1 MINDKFNNAS
11 LNDGFYD
18 NPNDEESFK
27 TYFHP
32 AFCAAMRLE
41 LREDRNHLIFDDEFV
56 LNKKPNSIDFLT
68 INMDESIK
76 VKSGLGAIFKK
87 HNLFEFKNYRDS
99 LNERVYHRTMGYVH
113 LYIAYNEKEVS
124 LDDVTVSFLRE
135 AYPRKLMEYFNDNDF
150 KISVYENGIYHIKK
164 KGHIDV
170 QIIVTRRLG
179 ETYAWINKLTRSL
192 RREDVLRMQKEK
204 SSLDDQIDHIYAE
217 SVIDL
222 SITLNRDKD
231 FIKEMIGMG
240 LLRDMFQDEFEE
252 KDKKIRDLSEQLQTE
267 QEENAK
273 LRRELE
279 EFKKLVGNKIA
290 ML

>member
-1 MINDKFNNAS
+1 M
-11 LNDGFYD
+11 
-18 NPNDEESFK
+18 
-27 TYFHP
+27 
-32 AFCAAMRLE
+32 
-41 LREDRNHLIFDDEFV
+41 
-56 LNKKPNSIDFLT
+56 
-68 INMDESIK
+68 
-76 VKSGLGAIFKK
+76 
-87 HNLFEFKNYRDS
+87 
-99 LNERVYHRTMGYVH
+99 
-113 LYIAYNEKEVS
+113 
-124 LDDVTVSFLRE
+124 
-135 AYPRKLMEYFNDNDF
+135 
-150 KISVYENGIYHIKK
+150 
-164 KGHIDV
+164 
-170 QIIVTRRLG
+170 
-179 ETYAWINKLTRSL
+179 
-192 RREDVLRMQKEK
+192 LRMQKEK